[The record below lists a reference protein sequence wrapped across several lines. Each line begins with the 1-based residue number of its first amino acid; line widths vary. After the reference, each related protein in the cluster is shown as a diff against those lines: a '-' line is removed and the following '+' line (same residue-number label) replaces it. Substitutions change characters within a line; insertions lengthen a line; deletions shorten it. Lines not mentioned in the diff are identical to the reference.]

1 MTNKRGLTNLF
12 ILFVLA
18 MLAAC
23 GDTGGTPGSSATAIT
38 AQPTDQS
45 VVAGTTATFDV
56 VASNATGYQ
65 WQRSTNNGTTF
76 IDVSGAT
83 AASHTTA
90 VTTLV
95 DSGTQYRVVV
105 SGASNSVTSS
115 AVTLTV
121 TPVIVAPSISVHPAN
136 QSIIAGQNASFTV
149 TASGSSLRYQWQEAN
164 IIIDGGAIF
173 VDMVGET
180 NATLTLTALALSD
193 SARQFRVVVSNS
205 AGSVTSNAALLTVN
219 SAQTVPAFSA
229 QPANQSV
236 VAPDT
241 ATFSVV
247 ATGTPSPTLQWQLST
262 NAGGGSFVDIA
273 GATASS
279 YTTAATAAGDNG
291 NQYRVIATN
300 SAGTSTSNV
309 ATLSVTLPAAPSFT
323 THPANV
329 TITEGYNA
337 QFTVAVSGAPTPTLQ
352 WQLSTDSGTNW
363 SNITGETGTVFNVT
377 GAALANNGRQFR
389 AVASNRVST
398 ANSNAAV
405 LTVTAASP
413 VTITTPSSLPTGTVN
428 LPYSVTLTASGGT
441 PPYTWS
447 AAAGS
452 TWPSFLSLNASTG
465 QISGTPTAAASYSLA
480 IQVRDSAN
488 PQQSSQQ
495 YFDFTIEA
503 VCDTGLGSATVDGA
517 PNTVGGRFCPQT
529 RTIPGQPNADG
540 NVYVAWGETSPGV
553 YEGMSVMFHLATG
566 QLVSVSFSLNDPTR
580 LWTYICAP
588 NATVD
593 HPACSGVTLNTT
605 TGTVSFTNTVVGSG
619 TSPVFTLNGAL
630 TY

>member
-1 MTNKRGLTNLF
+1 MNTKTFAKCFAILAVLGL
-12 ILFVLA
+12 I
-18 MLAAC
+18 AAC
-23 GDTGGTPGSSATAIT
+23 NGHNTPGPSTTAIT

-45 VVAGTTATFDV
+45 VVVGTTATFNV

-76 IDVSGAT
+76 TDVSGAT
-83 AASHTTA
+83 VASHTTA
-90 VTTLV
+90 ATTLS
-95 DSGTQYRVVV
+95 DSGTQYRVLV

-121 TPVIVAPSISVHPAN
+121 TPVVVAPSISVQPAN

-149 TASGSSLRYQWQEAN
+149 TAGGSSLVYQWQEA
-164 IIIDGGAIF
+164 ITIIDGGVNF
-173 VDMVGET
+173 VNMVGET
-180 NATLTLTALALSD
+180 NATLTLTALSLSD
-193 SARQFRVVVSNS
+193 NARQFRVVVSNS
-205 AGSVTSNAALLTVN
+205 AGSVISNAALLTVN
-219 SAQTVPAFSA
+219 SAQTVPAFST

-236 VAPDT
+236 VAPDS
-241 ATFSVV
+241 ATFGVA
-247 ATGTPSPTLQWQLST
+247 ATGTPSPTLQWQLSA
-262 NAGGGSFVDIA
+262 NAGGSFADIA

-300 SAGTSTSNV
+300 SAGTTTSNV

-329 TITEGYNA
+329 TITAGQNA

-352 WQLSTDSGTNW
+352 WQLSTDSGANW

-398 ANSNAAV
+398 LNSNAAV
-405 LTVTAASP
+405 LTVTAVSP
-413 VTITTPSSLPTGTVN
+413 VTITTPPSLPTGTVN
-428 LPYSVTLTASGGT
+428 LPYTVTLAASGGT

-447 AAAGS
+447 AGS
-452 TWPSFLSLNASTG
+452 TFPSFLSLNASTG
-465 QISGTPTAAASYSLA
+465 EISGTPTAVASYVFA
-480 IQVRDSAN
+480 IEVRDSAN
-488 PQQSSQQ
+488 PPQSNQQ
-495 YFDFTIEA
+495 YFYLTIDA
-503 VCDTGLGSATVDGA
+503 VCDTGLGSVTVDGA
-517 PNTVGGRFCPQT
+517 PNTVGGKFCPQT
-529 RTIPGQPNADG
+529 RTIQGQPNADG
-540 NVYVAWGETSPGV
+540 NVYVSWAETSPGV
-553 YEGMSVMFHLATG
+553 YEGVTVMFHLVTG
-566 QLVSVSFSLNDPTR
+566 ELVSVSYTLNDQTR
-580 LWTYICAP
+580 LWTYLCVP
-588 NATVD
+588 TATVSY
-593 HPACSGVTLNTT
+593 PACSGVTLNTS
-605 TGTVSFTNTVVGSG
+605 TGRVSFSNTVVGSG